1 MSKNI
6 IAVLLLLL
14 VGSFKHADA
23 GPVAS
28 DDWYQKALESLDAEV
43 VEWNEKLEMFQPPEF
58 LSLLGTL
65 DMCAVMR
72 KTFGF
77 FHLLASS
84 EKQEWRFARALNY
97 MFHEVRMDFWFA
109 AVVLFSAALTY
120 CNQQRVGVV
129 RRLEYDEFRT
139 ELDNHHTYVSL
150 QVEYEEWMSPMFLLY
165 VERLNVLMAKAC
177 EVWSL
182 QASAFIDA
190 YGFRLEGEDLI
201 QLQSASKALD
211 LRVTEH
217 YSLANYYSI
226 IAHGIPWPEFTAV
239 MDALRDRSAPD
250 NNDVVA
256 NVRAYLK
263 HMARTRLN
271 GLPAWIATN
280 SMAPVNEMSNLY
292 IMAMVKRHKV
302 YVESMKKE
310 LGLYSSWHDKQLEL
324 MKKRERRMSSL
335 LRFKSPEIS
344 ALLHWDIQ
352 REMEKL
358 HMDLSSAETL
368 LRQYEIALEE
378 RYEAI
383 RTVSLEFKSIVEGEF
398 QKVQQGIW
406 QEESSEFSMSP
417 AQLQSDLGSI
427 FNLLRTSDYSWEMF
441 MLPPRPG
448 MELEALEVGAK
459 VHYIMASHLCRHSG
473 NSGQFL
479 HVTDELP
486 GDFSV
491 LCEAYNDAVVHR
503 HGEGCFPNRETY
515 DWEAPTAGVGRAD
528 SAFTVARVEY
538 EQWMSPIFL
547 LYVEKLNVL
556 LAKACQFWSAQAYA
570 FLTADS
576 LDLTAAERK
585 QLALASEAVEKSVK
599 QHNGL
604 ANYYSIIAHGIP
616 WPKFTEDM
624 DILSDRLKTITIDD
638 VAEPREYL
646 KNMAQARLNGLPAWI
661 ATNSMAPVNEMS
673 NLYIMA
679 MVKRYQVYVESINK
693 ELDLY
698 RPWYDKLSKLMKKR
712 ERWMSSLLRFRSP
725 VEDDPE
731 TSALHWDIQ
740 REMEKLHMDLSSA
753 ETFLRQYEIALEERY
768 EAIRTVS
775 LEFKGIVEGEFQKVQ
790 QGIWQEESS
799 EFSMSPAQLQ
809 SDLGYI
815 FNLLRTSDYSWEMFM
830 LPPRPCMEL
839 EALETLWEF

>member
-1 MSKNI
+1 MAVGRLACFDLIAFHNFKGKTRLPKSSRHVKCVSHFHEKKNRRLDWSEPIRRGETAVIIGSSVVSSSPVNLTSDKRLRATSRESLHHNMSKNI
-6 IAVLLLLL
+6 IAMLLLLL

-23 GPVAS
+23 AGSPAAP
-28 DDWYQKALESLDAEV
+28 DNWYPKALESLDAKVVKWNKKREMSQRPEV
-43 VEWNEKLEMFQPPEF
+43 FT
-58 LSLLGTL
+58 LLGTL
-65 DMCAVMR
+65 VMR
-72 KTFGF
+72 EDVKQADGAVNR
-77 FHLLASS
+77 FHATENEAWQVAETLSDMLH
-84 EKQEWRFARALNY
+84 Y
-97 MFHEVRMDFWFA
+97 GGDVITH
-109 AVVLFSAALTY
+109 
-120 CNQQRVGVV
+120 
-129 RRLEYDEFRT
+129 LEYREFST
-139 ELDNHHTYVSL
+139 VVYNHHTYVSS
-150 QVEYEEWMSPMFLLY
+150 QVGYEEWMSPMFLLY

-417 AQLQSDLGSI
+417 AQLQSDLG
-427 FNLLRTSDYSWEMF
+427 
-441 MLPPRPG
+441 
-448 MELEALEVGAK
+448 
-459 VHYIMASHLCRHSG
+459 
-473 NSGQFL
+473 
-479 HVTDELP
+479 
-486 GDFSV
+486 
-491 LCEAYNDAVVHR
+491 
-503 HGEGCFPNRETY
+503 
-515 DWEAPTAGVGRAD
+515 
-528 SAFTVARVEY
+528 
-538 EQWMSPIFL
+538 
-547 LYVEKLNVL
+547 
-556 LAKACQFWSAQAYA
+556 
-570 FLTADS
+570 
-576 LDLTAAERK
+576 
-585 QLALASEAVEKSVK
+585 
-599 QHNGL
+599 
-604 ANYYSIIAHGIP
+604 
-616 WPKFTEDM
+616 
-624 DILSDRLKTITIDD
+624 
-638 VAEPREYL
+638 
-646 KNMAQARLNGLPAWI
+646 
-661 ATNSMAPVNEMS
+661 
-673 NLYIMA
+673 
-679 MVKRYQVYVESINK
+679 
-693 ELDLY
+693 
-698 RPWYDKLSKLMKKR
+698 
-712 ERWMSSLLRFRSP
+712 
-725 VEDDPE
+725 
-731 TSALHWDIQ
+731 
-740 REMEKLHMDLSSA
+740 
-753 ETFLRQYEIALEERY
+753 
-768 EAIRTVS
+768 
-775 LEFKGIVEGEFQKVQ
+775 
-790 QGIWQEESS
+790 
-799 EFSMSPAQLQ
+799 
-809 SDLGYI
+809 YI
-815 FNLLRTSDYSWEMFM
+815 FNLL
-830 LPPRPCMEL
+830 
-839 EALETLWEF
+839 